1 MRIRVGVQTDI
12 GRSRVRN
19 EDAYLVN
26 DPLFAVADG
35 MGGHRGGHVASTL
48 ALESLQSA
56 AGGSAAEDFQHLVE
70 QIKSA
75 NQRVLERGEADRDLR
90 GMGTTLTAILAS
102 DGRAHVAHV
111 GDSRAYL
118 LREGTLQQL
127 TEDHTLVQR
136 MVREGRLTEDEAHT
150 HPQRSIVTRALG
162 VDENIPIDELTLDLK
177 EGDRLLLCTDGL
189 SSMLER
195 DMIQEILR
203 SEPEPQ
209 AACDR
214 LVGEANRA
222 GGDDNITVV
231 LLEVVGDEEASAG
244 GLESA
249 AVQRSTSQPL
259 NEGLDPSGDTGFV
272 PAVPDGDE
280 QPPPPRRPRRRLNR
294 KRAAAWSGVILVVV
308 VAGLIGTRIYLD
320 RQWYVGDADGRVA
333 IYNGIPA
340 TVLGFKLAHVQ
351 ESTELSAQAA
361 ERLAYWRGLE
371 DGITAGSFEQAQ
383 SIVDRIRQDV
393 QAQATTPQGG
403 G

>member
-26 DPLFAVADG
+26 DPVFAVADG
-35 MGGHRGGHVASTL
+35 MGGHRGGDVASSL
-48 ALESLQSA
+48 ALESLRSA
-56 AGGSAAEDFQHLVE
+56 GEGSAAEDFQQLVE
-70 QIKSA
+70 QIKTA

-111 GDSRAYL
+111 GDSRAYV
-118 LREGTLQQL
+118 LRDGNLQQL

-136 MVREGRLTEDEAHT
+136 MVREGRLTEEEAHT

-177 EGDRLLLCTDGL
+177 EGDRFLLCTDGL

-195 DMIQEILR
+195 DTIQQILQ
-203 SEPEPQ
+203 SEPDPQ

-214 LVGEANRA
+214 LVEEANQA

-231 LLEVVGDEEASAG
+231 LLDVVGDDEAAAD

-249 AVQRSTSQPL
+249 AVQRSVAKTTP
-259 NEGLDPSGDTGFV
+259 EGPDPSGDT
-272 PAVPDGDE
+272 ALARSVPDE
-280 QPPPPRRPRRRLNR
+280 EPAPSRRRRRGLNR
-294 KRAAAWSGVILVVV
+294 KRAAVWIGVVLVVI
-308 VAGLIGTRIYLD
+308 ATGLIGTRYYLD

-340 TVLGFKLAHVQ
+340 TVLGVKLAHVQ
-351 ESTELSAQAA
+351 ESTELSAVDA

-371 DGITAGSFEQAQ
+371 DGITAASFEQAQ
-383 SIVDRIRQDV
+383 SIVDRIRQDL
-393 QAQATTPQGG
+393 QKQPTAQPGTG
-403 G
+403 

>member
-26 DPLFAVADG
+26 DPVFAVADG
-35 MGGHRGGHVASTL
+35 MGGHRGGDVASTL

-56 AGGSAAEDFQHLVE
+56 GAGSAEDFQQLVE
-70 QIKSA
+70 QIKAA

-118 LREGTLQQL
+118 LRHGNLQQL

-136 MVREGRLTEDEAHT
+136 MVREGRLTEEEAHT

-177 EGDRLLLCTDGL
+177 EGDRILLCTDGL
-189 SSMLER
+189 SSMIER
-195 DMIQEILR
+195 DTIKAILQ
-203 SEPEPQ
+203 SEPDPQ

-214 LVGEANRA
+214 LVEEANRA
-222 GGDDNITVV
+222 GGDDNITVI
-231 LLEVVGDEEASAG
+231 LLDVVGDDEASG
-244 GLESA
+244 DGLESG
-249 AVQRSTSQPL
+249 AVQRSTGQQV
-259 NEGLDPSGDTGFV
+259 NEGPDPPGDTAFV
-272 PAVPDGDE
+272 RSVPDHED
-280 QPPPPRRPRRRLNR
+280 PAPRRRRRPLNR
-294 KRAAAWSGVILVVV
+294 KRAAVWTGVVLVVI
-308 VAGLIGTRIYLD
+308 VAALIGTRYYLD

-351 ESTELSAQAA
+351 ESTELPAQDA

-383 SIVDRIRQDV
+383 SIVDRIRQDL
-393 QAQATTPQGG
+393 QTPATPQSGG
-403 G
+403 S

>member
-1 MRIRVGVQTDI
+1 MRIKVGVQSDI
-12 GRSRVRN
+12 GQSRVRN

-26 DPLFAVADG
+26 DPVFAVADG
-35 MGGHRGGHVASTL
+35 MGGHRGGDVASNL
-48 ALESLQSA
+48 ALESLQA
-56 AGGSAAEDFQHLVE
+56 PGEGSTAEDFQQLVE
-70 QIKSA
+70 QIKAA

-102 DGRAHVAHV
+102 DGKAHVAHV

-118 LREGTLQQL
+118 LRDGKLQQL

-136 MVREGRLTEDEAHT
+136 MVREGRLTEEEAHH

-177 EGDRLLLCTDGL
+177 QGDRLLLCTDGL
-189 SSMLER
+189 SGMLDR
-195 DMIQEILR
+195 DTIQEILLG
-203 SEPEPQ
+203 EPDPQ

-214 LVGEANRA
+214 LVEQANRA

-231 LLEVVGDEEASAG
+231 LLDVVGDDEASAE

-249 AVQRSTSQPL
+249 GVRRSTSQAMTG
-259 NEGLDPSGDTGFV
+259 EQAPSSDAILAGSIPDRDE
-272 PAVPDGDE
+272 PA
-280 QPPPPRRPRRRLNR
+280 PPRRQKRRVNRRR
-294 KRAAAWSGVILVVV
+294 AAVWGGVALVIVVV
-308 VAGLIGTRIYLD
+308 GLIGTRYYLD

-351 ESTELSAQAA
+351 ESTELSAQDA
-361 ERLAYWRGLE
+361 ERLAFWRDLE

-383 SIVDRIRQDV
+383 GIVDRIRQDL
-393 QAQATTPQGG
+393 QTQATPLPGG
-403 G
+403 S